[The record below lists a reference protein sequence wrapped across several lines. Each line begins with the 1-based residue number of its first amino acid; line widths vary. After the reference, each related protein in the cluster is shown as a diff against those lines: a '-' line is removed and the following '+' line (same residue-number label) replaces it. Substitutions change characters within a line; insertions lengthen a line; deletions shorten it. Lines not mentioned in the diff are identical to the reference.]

1 MSETPESRDSSPVK
15 SRCAGQRN
23 EGRAL
28 KKIAVLI
35 TVLATLGLT
44 ACESG
49 PTEEEKEAAAKEQTE
64 AKQLDKQANTAATIA
79 TSCRQ
84 DLGGLLRALQNTDS
98 RLTVGL
104 SFDDYSNQVGQISVA
119 YDRIPLGRIHPRCVS
134 GPGVKAEKAFNSYTE
149 AYNEWNDCIG
159 DLYCDMDS
167 IDSSLQDSW
176 AKATRQLNKAR
187 SSLVDLEVKAVN
199 ARDKA
204 DAQQKKADQAK
215 AELES

>member
-1 MSETPESRDSSPVK
+1 M
-15 SRCAGQRN
+15 
-23 EGRAL
+23 
-28 KKIAVLI
+28 KKLAVLI
-35 TVLATLGLT
+35 TVLAALGLT

-49 PTEEEKEAAAKEQTE
+49 PTEEEEETAAKEQTE
-64 AKQLDKQANTAATIA
+64 ARQLDKQANTAAAVA

-84 DLGGLLRALQNTDS
+84 NLGGFLRALQNTDS
-98 RLTVGL
+98 RLSVGMT
-104 SFDDYSNQVGQISVA
+104 FADYGSQVGQISVA
-119 YDRIPLGRIHPRCVS
+119 YDRIPFGQMDLSCTM

-149 AYNEWNDCIG
+149 AYNEWNECIG

-176 AKATRQLNKAR
+176 AKATRQINKAR
-187 SSLVDLEVKAVN
+187 SSLVDLEVKAVS

-204 DAQQKKADQAK
+204 DAQQKKADQAE